1 MIFPAG
7 REEIIKNF
15 SAMIKEKRLGHAYLL
30 CGPKGYGKKTLCLYL
45 LHLVMCENNNA
56 CLRCNQ
62 CLTLLSGANPDVKI
76 ISNQDKASIGIDKIR
91 ELIKDVYIKPVM
103 GEKKIVV
110 IENAHLLTAGAQ
122 NALLKVIEEPPS
134 YAVFFL
140 LCDNVS
146 TILETVLSRVA
157 KINLSPL
164 SEQELKEIVPNL
176 SAFLYRYCGGNIGE
190 LLRLKDD
197 EEFCHLRLVAVDA
210 VMSLSDSDG
219 FSMYKACQPLEKDRK
234 KTVEIMDL
242 MLMFVRDVILDKNG
256 LDKMI
261 VNEDKINEI
270 KTFSSLVNSEKC
282 LNVASCIQEFQ
293 KKLGKS
299 GNISMAVETM
309 FVKCREVIHG

>member
-15 SAMIKEKRLGHAYLL
+15 SNMIKEKHLGHAYLV
-30 CGPKGYGKKTLCLYL
+30 CGPKGYGKKTLLAYL
-45 LHLVMCENNNA
+45 LHLIMCEKNTA

-62 CLTLLSGANPDVKI
+62 CLTVSSGANPDVKL

-103 GEKKIVV
+103 GEKKIIV

-146 TILETVLSRVA
+146 TILPTVLSRVA

-164 SEQELKEIVPNL
+164 SEEKLKEIVPGL
-176 SAFLYRYCGGNIGE
+176 SPFLYHYCGGNIGE

-197 EEFCHLRLVAVDA
+197 ETFSRLRGIAIDA
-210 VMSLSDSDG
+210 VMSLSDSDS

-242 MLMFVRDVILDKNG
+242 MLMFVRDIILDKNG

-270 KTFSSLVNSEKC
+270 KTFSSLVNRQKC
-282 LNVASCIQEFQ
+282 LKIAECIQSFQ

-299 GNISMAVETM
+299 GNLSMATQTM

>member
-7 REEIIKNF
+7 REEIINNF
-15 SAMIKEKRLGHAYLL
+15 SAMIKGKRLGHAYLV
-30 CGPKGYGKKTLCLYL
+30 CGPKGYGKKTLLAYL
-45 LHLVMCENNNA
+45 LHLIMCETNSA

-62 CLTLLSGANPDVKI
+62 CLTVSSGANPDVKI
-76 ISNQDKASIGIDKIR
+76 ISNQDKASIGVDKIR

-103 GEKKIVV
+103 GEKKVIV

-122 NALLKVIEEPPS
+122 NALLKVIEEPPA

-146 TILETVLSRVA
+146 TILATVLSRTA

-164 SEQELKEIVPNL
+164 DERELKKIVPGL
-176 SAFLYRYCGGNIGE
+176 PPFLYHYCSGNVGE

-197 EEFCHLRLVAVDA
+197 AELSALRDVAINA
-210 VMSLSDSDG
+210 VMSFADDDG
-219 FSMYKACQPLEKDRK
+219 FSMYKASSPLTSDRK

-270 KTFSSLVNSEKC
+270 KTFSSLVNRQSC
-282 LNVASCIQEFQ
+282 LKTAECIQDFQ

-299 GNISMAVETM
+299 GNLSMTVETM
-309 FVKCREVIHG
+309 FMKCREVIHG

>member
-7 REEIIKNF
+7 REEIIENF
-15 SAMIKEKRLGHAYLL
+15 SNMIKEKRLGHAYLV
-30 CGPKGYGKKTLCLYL
+30 CGPKGIGKKTLCSYL
-45 LHLVMCENNNA
+45 VSLIMCEKNSA
-56 CLRCNQ
+56 CLRCNP
-62 CLTLLSGANPDVKI
+62 CLTVSSGANPDVKS

-103 GEKKIVV
+103 GEKKVIV
-110 IENAHLLTAGAQ
+110 IENAHLLTAASQ
-122 NALLKVIEEPPS
+122 NALLKIIEEPPS

-157 KINLSPL
+157 KINLSPFD
-164 SEQELKEIVPNL
+164 EKQLKDIVPGL
-176 SAFLYRYCGGNIGE
+176 SPFLYHYCGGNVGE

-197 EEFCHLRLVAVDA
+197 TELSALRGIAIDA
-210 VMSLSDSDG
+210 VMSFSDIDG
-219 FSMYKACQPLEKDRK
+219 YSMYKACLPLEKDRK

-270 KTFSSLVNSEKC
+270 KTFSSLVNRQKC
-282 LNVASCIQEFQ
+282 LKIAECIQDFQ
-293 KKLGKS
+293 KMLGKS
-299 GNISMAVETM
+299 GNLSMSAQTM

>member
-7 REEIIKNF
+7 REEIIQNF
-15 SAMIKEKRLGHAYLL
+15 SNMIKEKRLGHAYLV
-30 CGPKGYGKKTLCLYL
+30 CGPKGYGKKTLLAYL
-45 LHLVMCENNNA
+45 LHLIMCERNCA
-56 CLRCNQ
+56 CLSCNP
-62 CLTLLSGANPDVKI
+62 CLTVSSGANPDVKL
-76 ISNQDKASIGIDKIR
+76 ISNQEKASIGIDKIR

-103 GEKKIVV
+103 GEKKVIV

-146 TILETVLSRVA
+146 TILQTVLSRVA

-164 SEQELKEIVPNL
+164 PETKLKEIVPNL
-176 SAFLYRYCGGNIGE
+176 SPFLYHYCGGNIGE

-197 EEFCHLRLVAVDA
+197 IELSTLRNIAIDA
-210 VMSLSDSDG
+210 VMSISDSDG

-234 KTVEIMDL
+234 KTVEVMDL

-270 KTFSSLVNSEKC
+270 KTFSSLVNREKC
-282 LNVASCIQEFQ
+282 LKIAGHIQDFQ

-299 GNISMAVETM
+299 GNLSMAVETM